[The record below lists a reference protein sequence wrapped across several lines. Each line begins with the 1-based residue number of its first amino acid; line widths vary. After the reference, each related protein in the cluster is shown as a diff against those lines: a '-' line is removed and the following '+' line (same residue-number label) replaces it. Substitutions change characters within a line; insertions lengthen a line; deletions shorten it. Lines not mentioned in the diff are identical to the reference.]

1 MQASSIQDPSV
12 LKHVGHSDSCSNAMD
27 AMANGAPYQAE
38 RVLCTAKVLLNSSFS
53 LTRELV
59 NWSNFLFL
67 LSHQKYEK
75 DIQMLGLR
83 IKKHEENIKFLKS
96 QKNSLDDSIL
106 DMQVSLGNY
115 HSSSSP
121 VIKDEDHTRMKSE
134 EETLEDIIRHEKSAA
149 SILCLLKTRHASQ
162 TPHLALSKDVLGVVA
177 QLGKLDD
184 DNLSRLLSEYLGI
197 ETMLAVVCKTNEGVK
212 ALETYEKDGS
222 ITKNSG
228 IHELGISIGRQ
239 LDGRFLVICLE
250 NLRQYSGEFVANDP
264 QMRLDLLKP
273 SLPNGGSPPGFLGF
287 AVNMINIDTDNLSRL
302 TATGNGL
309 RETLFYNLF
318 SRLQVYNKREDML
331 QALPCIKD
339 GAISLDGGIIKPTG
353 IFYLGCRASINVK
366 FPKGCGTSTLPANY
380 LETEKLIKEM
390 KWKAEK
396 IQEDMQREQ
405 ALLNHA
411 MFSFEVKKK
420 EFVKYLAESSSHVT
434 QVMMAF
440 SASMKYFNLKVVIL
454 V

>member
-1 MQASSIQDPSV
+1 MSEANQQDSSIQDPSA
-12 LKHVGHSDSCSNAMD
+12 LKHVGQNDSCPIAKD
-27 AMANGAPYQAE
+27 ATQNGAPYQVE
-38 RVLCTAKVLLNSSFS
+38 RVVCTSKKFE
-53 LTRELV
+53 R
-59 NWSNFLFL
+59 
-67 LSHQKYEK
+67 
-75 DIQMLGLR
+75 DIQMLGLK

-106 DMQVSLGNY
+106 DMQVRLGNY

-121 VIKDEDHTRMKSE
+121 VIKEEDHTRVKSE
-134 EETLEDIIRHEKSAA
+134 EETFEDIIRHEKSAA

-162 TPHLALSKDVLGVVA
+162 TPHLALTKDVLGIVA

-212 ALETYEKDGS
+212 ALETYENDGS
-222 ITKNSG
+222 IIKNSG

-239 LDGRFLVICLE
+239 LDGRFQVICLE

-273 SLPNGGSPPGFLGF
+273 ELPDGGSPPGFLGF
-287 AVNMINIDTDNLSRL
+287 AVNMINIDTDNLSCL

-318 SRLQVYNKREDML
+318 SRLQVYKTREDML

-339 GAISLDGGIIKPTG
+339 GAVSLDGGMIKRSG
-353 IFYLGCRASINVK
+353 IFALGCRANINVK
-366 FPKGCGTSTLPANY
+366 FPKGCGTSNLPVNY
-380 LETEKLIKEM
+380 LETEKQIKEM
-390 KWKAEK
+390 KWKAER

-411 MFSFEVKKK
+411 MSSFDEKKK
-420 EFVKYLAESSSHVT
+420 EFVKYMVERSSYST
-434 QVMMAF
+434 QRA
-440 SASMKYFNLKVVIL
+440 ASDNAGQDGPIQI
-454 V
+454 